1 MTPETTIFYH
11 APTEP
16 QPSKDFFCMRDK
28 VLNVAPV
35 SPAMLAR
42 KLKVPSMYWSKTVFA
57 ADLLQGGRSKAIT
70 YLNSMKADYTHTM
83 KHGADATHEVGASH

>member
-1 MTPETTIFYH
+1 
-11 APTEP
+11 
-16 QPSKDFFCMRDK
+16 
-28 VLNVAPV
+28 
-35 SPAMLAR
+35 MLAR